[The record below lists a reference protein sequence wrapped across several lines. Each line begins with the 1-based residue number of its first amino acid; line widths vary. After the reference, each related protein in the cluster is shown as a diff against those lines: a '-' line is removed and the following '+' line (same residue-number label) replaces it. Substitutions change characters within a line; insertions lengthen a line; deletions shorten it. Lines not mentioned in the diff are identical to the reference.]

1 MTHRRWPTSLVAE
14 QDTDLAEA
22 AVEIQSLMEELR
34 LAEKEIDRLAGQ
46 ITEAA
51 ALHQA
56 GGLDDDT
63 ALATVAHPSS
73 VLREWTIRLLGDRR
87 EVSAPLA
94 SALAQRAAKR
104 LFGKYLHASVE
115 EILMEESI
123 EQQKL
128 IGSKNQIEAVTS
140 QMQKRKAE
148 FIDP

>member
-56 GGLDDDT
+56 GVKRCCCGVCPGCRGCGRPWPCPT
-63 ALATVAHPSS
+63 ARALGVSTTPSTDS
-73 VLREWTIRLLGDRR
+73 
-87 EVSAPLA
+87 
-94 SALAQRAAKR
+94 
-104 LFGKYLHASVE
+104 
-115 EILMEESI
+115 
-123 EQQKL
+123 EQ
-128 IGSKNQIEAVTS
+128 
-140 QMQKRKAE
+140 
-148 FIDP
+148 P